1 MIRGQK
7 TEVQRQN
14 LVYRNA
20 AYPQNLRGRDATH
33 HRSSILDPRSPKG
46 FTLVE
51 MIVVIVITGII
62 GGMVA
67 VFIRAPMQGYVD
79 SARRAAMTDIAD
91 TALRRMSRDLRL
103 ALPNSIRVN
112 TLGGVYYVDFLSTS
126 GGGRYRA
133 NGAGTTY
140 CAGGDV
146 LSFTAAD
153 ICFEILG
160 PPIQFRTNDQVVVYN
175 LGISGANAYDGNTT
189 DAHVRRAYNGG
200 VAAPVQFVS
209 LISPN
214 RLPFES
220 PTQRFHVVH
229 EQVRYIC
236 NPNAGAETLT
246 RYVLDGSAIT
256 APATIVPIVPGALLA
271 SHVTGCRFE
280 YNPNVV
286 AQRTGVLTMQL
297 TLTDNNES
305 ITLYNATHVSN
316 EP

>member
-1 MIRGQK
+1 MMKIRIVERGLRN
-7 TEVQRQN
+7 EVECI
-14 LVYRNA
+14 A
-20 AYPQNLRGRDATH
+20 LRSALLS
-33 HRSSILDPRSPKG
+33 RSSILDPRSSRG
-46 FTLVE
+46 FTLIE
-51 MIVVIVITGII
+51 MIMVTVITGII
-62 GGMVA
+62 AGIVA
-67 VFIRAPMQGYVD
+67 MFIRAPMQGYVD

-103 ALPNSIRVN
+103 ALPNSIRIN

-133 NGAGTTY
+133 NGTGTAF

-153 ICFEILG
+153 PCFEILG

-175 LGISGANAYDGNTT
+175 LGIPGADAYQGNAAAT
-189 DAHVRRAYNGG
+189 HVRRVYSGS

-209 LISPN
+209 LTSVN

-236 NPNAGAETLT
+236 NPTAETLT
-246 RYVLDGSAIT
+246 RYVLDGSAI
-256 APATIVPIVPGALLA
+256 ATPSAAVPGVTGALLA
-271 SHVTGCRFE
+271 NHVTACRFE
-280 YNPNVV
+280 YDPNVV

-297 TLTDNNES
+297 TLTDSNES

>member
-1 MIRGQK
+1 MMKIRIVERGLRN
-7 TEVQRQN
+7 EVESIA
-14 LVYRNA
+14 LGVA
-20 AYPQNLRGRDATH
+20 GLS
-33 HRSSILDPRSPKG
+33 RSSILDPRSSKG

-51 MIVVIVITGII
+51 MIMVIVITGII

-67 VFIRAPMQGYVD
+67 MFIRAPMQGYVD

-91 TALRRMSRDLRL
+91 TALRRMSRDLRV

-112 TLGGVYYVDFLSTS
+112 VVGGVYYVDFLSTS

-133 NGAGTTY
+133 NGAGTAF

-146 LSFTAAD
+146 LNFTAAD

-175 LGISGANAYDGNTT
+175 LGIPGADAYEGKTT
-189 DAHVRRAYNGG
+189 ATHVRRAYNGS

-209 LISPN
+209 LTSLN

-236 NPNAGAETLT
+236 NPNAGTETLT
-246 RYVLDGSAIT
+246 RFVLGGNAIDTPSA
-256 APATIVPIVPGALLA
+256 AVPGVTGALLA

-286 AQRTGVLTMQL
+286 AQRIGVLSMQL